1 MYHQHR
7 TTRVAPVADKQMAIP
22 KKIEP
27 ALRELQLT
35 TAQYGSMTQ
44 TELRGH
50 WRALIKQFHPDRPEN
65 RGRAA
70 DAGAINAAYDTLRQ
84 NMIEHEQAVLE
95 AAANA
100 PDNIWKHDRAAIA
113 PPWQPDKN
121 ARNNVIQVA
130 SYRDVNYLKKRIWE
144 LSKGSQEIYT
154 INAFGR
160 TNFEGRTR
168 VYGSQDVFDEMA
180 KAMLIWNANGSILEL
195 TRAVLVSSQSDHTIY
210 LIYADGKSMGHNP
223 IPLPYNKR
231 AGSPEEDKE
240 LQVKLPL
247 ILDEIRDLYARR
259 SVA

>member
-1 MYHQHR
+1 
-7 TTRVAPVADKQMAIP
+7 MAIP
-22 KKIEP
+22 KQIEP
-27 ALRELQLT
+27 ALRELRLS
-35 TAQYGSMTQ
+35 AALYGGMTQ
-44 TELRGH
+44 TELRRH

-84 NMIEHEQAVLE
+84 SMIAHEEAVIE

-100 PDNIWKHDRAAIA
+100 PGNIWKHDRASIA

-121 ARNNVIQVA
+121 ARNNVIQVG

-144 LSKGSQEIYT
+144 LSKGSEEIYT

-160 TNFEGRTR
+160 THFEGRTR

-180 KAMLIWNANGSILEL
+180 KAMLIWNANGSNVEL
-195 TRAVLVSSQSDHTIY
+195 TRAVLVSSHQDHTIY
-210 LIYADGKSMGHNP
+210 LIYADGKSLAHNP
-223 IPLPYNKR
+223 IPLPYDR
-231 AGSPEEDKE
+231 QAGSPEEDDDFE
-240 LQVKLPL
+240 AKLPL
-247 ILDEIRDLYARR
+247 ILDKIRDLYARR